1 MRGIGRVLREPRRT
15 NAWLERAQTS
25 GWSFIARTEGDI
37 PNLETQWDGQKP
49 CAPKDG
55 RTDTPLTPDL
65 FGPRQVE
72 VFRKDVRKLQLRIAK
87 AHREG
92 KPGRTKALQRTLTRS
107 LAARV
112 LAVWRVTTN
121 KGKRTPG
128 VDRVVWKTPEE
139 KTETVK
145 VLKQK
150 GYKAQPLRRIYI
162 PKKNGK
168 LRPLS
173 IPTMHDRAVQ
183 ALHLQAL
190 IPIAEETA
198 DPNSYGFRPYRSAA
212 DALRQCHIVLS
223 QRASP
228 QWILEG
234 DIRSC
239 FDTISHAWLMNNIPM
254 DKAVLGQWLK
264 AGYVD
269 KKVLFPTR
277 QGTPQGGIASPTLA
291 NMVLDGLER
300 LLKERF
306 PRGSKVNFVRYADDW
321 IVTGSSKELLED
333 RVLPLIVTFLRE
345 RNLEIAPEKTHV
357 VHIRDGFTF
366 LGQRVRKYGGK
377 CLTQPSPESVKS
389 LLEKTRNVMKEA
401 TSKSQEW
408 LIETLNPI
416 IRGWANYHRHSAAKA
431 TFSKVDHL
439 IWTQLWS
446 WLKRRHPQKGQRW
459 IYKQY
464 FQQRGSRN
472 WIFGVPKGGPQLI
485 KAMDIKIVRHVKIKA
500 QANPFDPM
508 WTDYFNARKLFSKL
522 KSRWDRLFGLL
533 NAQEALE

>member
-1 MRGIGRVLREPRRT
+1 M
-15 NAWLERAQTS
+15 
-25 GWSFIARTEGDI
+25 
-37 PNLETQWDGQKP
+37 
-49 CAPKDG
+49 
-55 RTDTPLTPDL
+55 TPDL
-65 FGPRQVE
+65 FEPARLEQ
-72 VFRKDVRKLQLRIAK
+72 FRKDVRKLQLRIAK
-87 AHREG
+87 AHRDG
-92 KPGRTKALQRTLTRS
+92 KPGKVKTLQRILTRS

-139 KTETVK
+139 KTETVT
-145 VLKQK
+145 VLKRR
-150 GYKAQPLRRIYI
+150 GYRSQPLRRIYI

-168 LRPLS
+168 SRLLS
-173 IPTMHDRAVQ
+173 IPTMFDRAMQ
-183 ALHLQAL
+183 ELHLQTL
-190 IPIAEETA
+190 IPIAEEMA
-198 DPNSYGFRPYRSAA
+198 DPNSYGFRPKRSTA
-212 DALRQCHIVLS
+212 DALRQCHIILS
-223 QRASP
+223 QRSSP
-228 QWILEG
+228 EWILEG

-239 FDTISHAWLMNNIPM
+239 FDTISHAWLMDNIPM

-269 KKVLFPTR
+269 KKVLFPTE
-277 QGTPQGGIASPTLA
+277 QGTPQGGIASPTLS

-300 LLKERF
+300 LLRERF

-321 IVTGSSKELLED
+321 IVTGPSKELLELQ
-333 RVLPLIVTFLRE
+333 VLPVIVAFLRE
-345 RNLEIAPEKTHV
+345 RGLEIAPEKTRV
-357 VHIRDGFTF
+357 AHIRNGFTF
-366 LGQRVRKYGGK
+366 LGQRVRRYGDK
-377 CLTQPSPESVKS
+377 CLTQPSPESVTS

-401 TSKSQEW
+401 TSRSQEW

-416 IRGWANYHRHSAAKA
+416 IRGWCHYHRHSAAKA
-431 TFSKVDHL
+431 TFSKVDHI

-446 WLKRRHPQKGQRW
+446 WLKKRHPQKGQRW

-472 WIFGVPKGGPQLI
+472 WIFAVPKGGPELI

-508 WTDYFNARKLFSKL
+508 WTDYFTARKLFSKL
-522 KSRWDRLFGLL
+522 NSRWDHLFGLL
-533 NAQEALE
+533 TAQEALE